1 MVRVSRLELRH
12 SETGKDTSVRAA
24 CHDQTQSAMTAT
36 ESLWALYS
44 DGRRPERWWVHSLT
58 DHLPFSFQARLF
70 VTGNKQGAVRA
81 LKFREDW
88 VKEAATFLPWAVSSS
103 QG

>member
-1 MVRVSRLELRH
+1 
-12 SETGKDTSVRAA
+12 
-24 CHDQTQSAMTAT
+24 MTAI

-44 DGRRPERWWVHSLT
+44 DGWRSEKRWVHTLT

-70 VTGNKQGAVRA
+70 ITGNKQGAVRA

-88 VKEAATFLPWAVSSS
+88 VKEAAIFQS
-103 QG
+103 